1 MVSINRLFPRINI
14 VFLFLYCI
22 LCVFPQ
28 ALFSRISIEQEKQI
42 ISFCV
47 ERQIKEYIEEKV
59 NSAEISTDPFPHLV
73 INDILPERLY
83 KIASKYWPGYD
94 HFKGAGPRKK
104 IYTTSGCIEATNII
118 DEKRIFWRT
127 FGEVVV
133 KHYLKPLIIKKFTP
147 YLDWKFPSS
156 SEEELL
162 EIQKDLSFY
171 PYRYDSLVTDSPRYQ
186 IHPHIDGIRTFIQA
200 IIYFPPDD
208 LHQELGT
215 VLYKGSAHKRLLS
228 EQKGSA
234 IMEHNGDLVP
244 VKQVDYL
251 PNTLIAFL
259 QSPVSWHGNCPGY
272 QNSNYLRRTYFLD
285 IRLSPEAMQKI
296 YHEDSAVLSKYYL
309 HDFNMLLPQ
318 NW

>member
-1 MVSINRLFPRINI
+1 MSYINRPFIKI
-14 VFLFLYCI
+14 KIISLFLYF
-22 LCVFPQ
+22 LPQ
-28 ALFSRISIEQEKQI
+28 MLFSKISIEQEKKI

-47 ERQIKEYIEEKV
+47 ERQVKEYIEEKV
-59 NSAEISTDPFPHLV
+59 NSAEILTDPFPHLV
-73 INDILPERLY
+73 INNILPEGLY
-83 KIASKYWPGYD
+83 EIASKYWPDYD
-94 HFKGAGPRKK
+94 HFKGAGARKK

-118 DEKRIFWRT
+118 EEKKIFWRT

-147 YLDWKFPSS
+147 YIDWKFPSS

-162 EIQKDLSFY
+162 EIQEKLFFY
-171 PYRYDSLVTDSPRYQ
+171 SYRYDSLVTDNSRYQ

-215 VLYKGSAHKRLLS
+215 VFYKGSAHKRPLC
-228 EQKGSA
+228 EHKGSA

-251 PNTLIAFL
+251 PNTLVAFL
-259 QSPVSWHGNCPGY
+259 QSPVSWHGSNPGY
-272 QNSNYLRRTYFLD
+272 QDNNYLRRTYFLD

-296 YHEDSAVLSKYYL
+296 YHENPSLLPKYYL
-309 HDFNMLLPQ
+309 HDFNMISPQ